1 MKEGIG
7 GTFMIYVIL
16 IFLAIYIT
24 FVAVAFNYARAFRVK
39 NKVIDI
45 IEQNEGMEEADFNNL
60 SGANNLGVAGEINE
74 YLKKVSYNVNLTSSN
89 QEGRGTCFDLGF
101 CVDEFDYVSNIDG
114 ITYKYY
120 KVTTFVKLEL
130 PFMNLG
136 FTIPV
141 KGETR
146 KIMEMNN

>member
-1 MKEGIG
+1 MRESVG
-7 GTFMIYVIL
+7 GTFMIYLFL

-45 IEQNEGMEEADFNNL
+45 IEQNEGMEDTDFNNL
-60 SGANNLGVAGEINE
+60 SGTNTLGVVGKIND
-74 YLKKVSYNVNLTSSN
+74 YLKKVSYNVELTSGN
-89 QEGRGTCFDLGF
+89 QEGRGVCFDLGY
-101 CVDEFDYVSNIDG
+101 CIDVVDDDVSVSG
-114 ITYKYY
+114 KYY
-120 KVTTFVKLEL
+120 KVTTFVKLEI
-130 PFMNLG
+130 PFINFG

-146 KIMEMNN
+146 KIERIS